1 MINTNRS
8 LIMKF
13 EKIKHYPDGLFRR
26 ITGIKRKTFDKM
38 VEIVQEAEKIK
49 RGRGGRPNNLSLE
62 DRILMA
68 LEYLREYR
76 TYAHIAASYGLSESN
91 VFENIRWIED
101 TLIKNKDFSLPGRKA
116 LVKSDTEYEIIL
128 IDATESP
135 IERPKKNKR
144 NTTLE
149 RKSDIQ

>member
-13 EKIKHYPDGLFRR
+13 EKIKHYSDGLSRR

-38 VEIVQEAEKIK
+38 VEIVQEVEKIK
-49 RGRGGRPNNLSLE
+49 KARGGRPNNLLLE

-76 TYAHIAASYGLSESN
+76 T
-91 VFENIRWIED
+91 
-101 TLIKNKDFSLPGRKA
+101 
-116 LVKSDTEYEIIL
+116 
-128 IDATESP
+128 
-135 IERPKKNKR
+135 
-144 NTTLE
+144 
-149 RKSDIQ
+149 